1 MKTIMFSI
9 SQHTTGQKAYLALI
23 SKWEKP
29 KISRRNP
36 SSEFRE
42 CIKGVKKKKK
52 TERKTSGVKLDMW
65 YLTQLPQYFPRII
78 RNMFFSYST

>member
-1 MKTIMFSI
+1 MFSI

-52 TERKTSGVKLDMW
+52 KQKEKLVE
-65 YLTQLPQYFPRII
+65 
-78 RNMFFSYST
+78 